1 MRATRILTA
10 AFCMLWLVPN
20 PVSAQYFPASTAS
33 TGTVSTGT
41 ASTAASRDAI
51 AEARLVPAQVSAWD
65 QQEALLH
72 VERFGRYALTVDSPR
87 GVALQL
93 IDRMAGPGEV
103 VGVAG
108 EQDGRLDLFLDRGT
122 YKVMVFGPKSP
133 NGGSAI
139 DGPSQEQATLR
150 VHEFVEANAT
160 GSATAGGP
168 PRLLDLKPIST
179 SLEDFQYRSYWL
191 QVEQAKW
198 VYLEAAGRHLEDLRL
213 WQDGSWLLD
222 TDLDVEVVMPAPGQP
237 LAVHRI
243 TAFLQPG
250 LYLLSAYGGV
260 GQPWAEDDG
269 SRPFHL
275 RAGIPHLAEA
285 GRRSLEVS
293 PFGVDRFLVPQ
304 RTNFFRIELPEATDA
319 SLKIYEFEASG
330 PYYEPDYADTAQV
343 QKNSVPPVAELR
355 FPQLE
360 AEDRFAGSTDGDED
374 REGPPRVISVRAAA
388 GQPYVLQH
396 FEQRNLYHFWRGGE
410 YWLSTVHSGPVGDSV
425 DATAIVARWIPSMG
439 LDREPFLAQAIDI
452 GGDQAWARRCNL
464 LADLTVHLRVRQTG
478 RYEVLSDGVEAVF
491 RFEPF
496 MVDPP
501 NEYEPPL
508 FRAAGAAWDLDAG
521 YYVLTVRPKKR
532 GILDVAVRPTG
543 MVATLLD
550 LIGARG
556 AVETDPV
563 RAAVRF
569 GRVRL
574 NINHSYTLFPNQ
586 QPEVNAGLVLRR
598 LPLDLTRALPLAQRP
613 GESVEVPFRATEPG
627 RLTALTE
634 TGTRLQVSLDGTAW
648 ADMLQVPVGTH
659 NVQVR
664 DPAEQGL
671 TQTQLYNL
679 ELVPER
685 LLATSPLPPLPH
697 DALAS
702 LPDFPNLAAGQPR
715 YLDLSVSDEKT
726 YLVDAA
732 EPALYRLESSGLLAT
747 EGNLRSRVVTSLD
760 RQESNGVGRNFLVQQ
775 FLSEGDYQLSVS
787 TLGASEGH
795 LGLHLRQSP
804 LIDGGQLVPG
814 VPARLR
820 LPAGEA
826 VVYRFHIPEGGR
838 YRLVSYGLQRVFRG
852 RLEDGDGWPILEPN
866 QSTEWNRRFD
876 AGDYRLVV
884 LPESVDNRAVT
895 LLEEVPEPPEFSG
908 HGPHALPFDVP
919 VRHLWQEPEQAER
932 TPDVWEVEIPA
943 DLTIQ
948 ISLTDEM
955 TGELQRWVDGT
966 WQPQLI
972 VPPERGW
979 SGELEAGRYRL
990 AVTCVRRNNRVS
1002 YWLRVSPYELTEGIT
1017 RELQAPVDMPLVI
1030 GEAGLIEMRSF
1041 GSVDVRARL
1050 YQGSRLIAS
1059 YDDHP
1064 EDWNFQLAATLQPG
1078 RYNLRLDPVGTATA
1092 TTRVSVSRPS
1102 EHDAKALTLPTS
1114 TRLALDE
1121 QMWLLPLQLPRSA
1134 SLLLAAAGA
1143 DQTLGLALEA
1153 QQDGAWRTLAQ
1164 DQGRAPRVAVALPED
1179 SSATYRLRLWSLDRR
1194 PGNVDLTASAVK
1206 PRGRSEQTRSEQAR
1220 SEQERVTLEAVEGM
1234 SGGARSARVASFDQ
1248 ERPGSFRVTGS
1259 DLLACT
1265 EVHRPCVPVD
1275 GETLVPA
1282 SGEQLHLVEWSGTGT
1297 SGGVASSGVTV
1308 ERLRLPAGTASTRVV
1323 RLPAGSDGRPDAPM
1337 VLDLAAQDGRGG
1349 PVVALARSVMGQP
1362 VLTFGSEPPRAV
1374 AANGAAHGAANGA
1387 ANGAGNGAGSA
1398 LAVQLQGA
1406 ARPIAAWAAGDS
1418 DLTDVRVHQLRYREV
1433 VYEPP
1438 FFGRLEGG
1446 LASVAARGFAL
1457 PDGTKQL
1464 RLALGSELLAVL
1476 SRGDEVLSVHW
1487 AGGEPFEA
1495 TVDSPAD
1502 RLTLLHTAEGG
1513 HRYDIEVFPLASV
1526 DPASGAGARL
1536 TTKAPFSE
1544 AFTRRGT
1551 RELDVPAAEG
1561 VLHVLGTSGTA
1572 QLVDAPQLL
1581 EESGRVQR
1589 GTELT
1594 LHGVP
1599 ARLSL
1604 PHGPGRVIAWIER
1617 DGVPPSGGSW
1627 FPDGPPPSI
1636 EVQAPAVVPLDGIA
1650 RRLVLD
1656 LSTASLIHLRS
1667 DQPGLTVVRV
1677 GIATDAAAGA
1687 AVEPEERLALHPHGI
1702 AVDAYLGAGVHELWL
1717 RALDGTLSASAE
1729 LTITSVSEIGEGLG
1743 PEVLLPAGGSRAFRF
1758 TVPNAASNKAPAGGT
1773 DESVQVGVG
1782 VRADSD
1788 RVEVR
1793 VLDAAGNELGQDQL
1807 GRNQPSQGVVL
1818 MPRLTPG
1825 TYLLELTLP
1834 ADAAPAR
1841 ARPAVVG
1848 LDRPSTGPPPD
1859 VIRQYLD
1866 LAEDASEGASR

>member
-10 AFCMLWLVPN
+10 AACMLWLVPN
-20 PVSAQYFPASTAS
+20 PVSAQYFPGSMD
-33 TGTVSTGT
+33 TGSMGTG
-41 ASTAASRDAI
+41 STAAGTEVM
-51 AEARLVPAQVSAWD
+51 AEARLEPAQVSAWGRR
-65 QQEALLH
+65 EVLLH
-72 VERFGRYALTVDSPR
+72 IERFGRYALTVESPR
-87 GVALQL
+87 GAALQL

-108 EQDGRLDLFLDRGT
+108 EQDGRLDLFLDRGS
-122 YKVMVFGPKSP
+122 YKVIVFGPESP
-133 NGGSAI
+133 GERSVV

-150 VHEFVEANAT
+150 VHEFVEANAAGAAT
-160 GSATAGGP
+160 GGGP
-168 PRLLDLKPIST
+168 PRLLDLKLLSS
-179 SLEDFQYRSYWL
+179 SLDDFEYRSYWL
-191 QVEQAKW
+191 AVERARW

-222 TDLDVEVVMPAPGQP
+222 TDSDLEVVMPKPGQP

-243 TAFLQPG
+243 TTFLQPG

-275 RAGIPHLAEA
+275 RAGIPRLAEA

-293 PFGVDRFLVPQ
+293 PFGIDRFLVPR
-304 RTNFFRIELPEATDA
+304 RTNFFRIEVPEAIDA
-319 SLKIYEFEASG
+319 SLKIYDFESSG
-330 PYYEPDYADTAQV
+330 PYYEPDYADAARV

-355 FPQLE
+355 LPALE
-360 AEDRFAGSTDGDED
+360 AENRFAGSTDGDED
-374 REGPPRVISVRAAA
+374 REGEPRVISVRAAA

-396 FEQRNLYHFWRGGE
+396 FEQRDRYRFWRGGE
-410 YWLSTVHSGPVGDSV
+410 YWLSTVHSGPVGDAI
-425 DATAIVARWIPSMG
+425 DATAIVARWIPGKG
-439 LDREPFLAQAIDI
+439 LDREPFLAQAIDL

-464 LADLTVHLRVRQTG
+464 LDDLTVHLRVRQTG
-478 RYEVLSDGVEAVF
+478 RYEVLSDGVEAEF

-496 MVDPP
+496 LVDPP
-501 NEYEPPL
+501 REYEPPP

-521 YYVLTVRPKKR
+521 YYVLTVRPKKK
-532 GILDVAVRPTG
+532 GILDIAVRPAG
-543 MVATLLD
+543 MVASLLD
-550 LIGARG
+550 LVGARG
-556 AVETDPV
+556 TVEAEPV

-569 GRVRL
+569 GRIRL
-574 NINHSYTLFPNQ
+574 NPNHSYTLFPNH
-586 QPEVNAGLVLRR
+586 QPEVHSGLVLRC
-598 LPLDLTRALPLAQRP
+598 LPLDLARALPLAQRP
-613 GESVEVPFRATEPG
+613 GESVEVPFRAAEPG

-648 ADMLQVPVGTH
+648 GDVLEVPVGTH
-659 NVQVR
+659 TVQVR
-664 DPAEQGL
+664 DPLEQGL

-685 LLATSPLPPLPH
+685 LLATSPLPPLPG

-702 LPDFPNLAAGQPR
+702 LPDFPR
-715 YLDLSVSDEKT
+715 
-726 YLVDAA
+726 LVDAQPQFFDLFGA
-732 EPALYRLESSGLLAT
+732 ERATFLVRANEPALYRLESSGLLAT

-760 RQESNGVGRNFLVQQ
+760 RQGSNGVGRNFLVQQ

-787 TLGASEGH
+787 TVGASEGH

-826 VVYRFHIPEGGR
+826 VVYRFQIPEDGR
-838 YRLVSYGLQRVFRG
+838 YRLLSYGLQRVFRG
-852 RLEDGDGWPILEPN
+852 RLEDGDGWPILAPN
-866 QSTEWNRRFD
+866 QPTEWNRLFD

-895 LLEEVPEPPEFSG
+895 LLEEVPDPPEFSG

-919 VRHLWQEPEQAER
+919 VRHLWQEPEQSER

-966 WQPQLI
+966 WRAQLI

-990 AVTCVRRNNRVS
+990 AVTCVRRNNRVP
-1002 YWLRVSPYELTEGIT
+1002 YWVRVSPYELTEGIT

-1030 GEAGLIEMRSF
+1030 GEAGLIEVRSF
-1041 GSVDVRARL
+1041 GAADVRARL

-1078 RYNLRLDPVGTATA
+1078 RYGLRLDPVGTATA
-1092 TTRVSVSRPS
+1092 KTRVSVSRPS
-1102 EHDAKALTLPTS
+1102 EHEANPLTLPAS
-1114 TRLALDE
+1114 TRVALDE

-1153 QQDGAWRTLAQ
+1153 QQDGTWRTLAQ
-1164 DQGRAPRVAVALPED
+1164 DQGRTPRVAVALPED

-1206 PRGRSEQTRSEQAR
+1206 PRGRREQAR
-1220 SEQERVTLEAVEGM
+1220 GEQDRVTLEAVEGM
-1234 SGGARSARVASFDQ
+1234 GAGAPSARVASLVLQ
-1248 ERPGSFRVTGS
+1248 RPGSFRVTGS
-1259 DLLACT
+1259 ELLTCT

-1282 SGEQLHLVEWSGTGT
+1282 SGEHVHLVQWSSTGT
-1297 SGGVASSGVTV
+1297 AGGVTSGGVTV
-1308 ERLRLPAGTASTRVV
+1308 ERLRLPAGAASTRVV
-1323 RLPAGSDGRPDAPM
+1323 RLPAAGEDGRPEAPM

-1349 PVVALARSVMGQP
+1349 PVVALARSVIGQP

-1374 AANGAAHGAANGA
+1374 AAHGG
-1387 ANGAGNGAGSA
+1387 GSSAGSA

-1406 ARPIAAWAAGDS
+1406 PRPVAGWAAGDS
-1418 DLTDVRVHQLRYREV
+1418 ELTDVRLHQLRYRDV

-1438 FFGRLEGG
+1438 FLGRLEGG
-1446 LASVAARGFAL
+1446 LAGVAARGFAL

-1464 RLALGSELLAVL
+1464 RLALGRELLAVL
-1476 SRGDEVLSVHW
+1476 SRGDDVLSVHW
-1487 AGGEPFEA
+1487 AGGAPFEA

-1502 RLTLLHTAEGG
+1502 RLTLLHTAEGA
-1513 HRYDIEVFPLASV
+1513 HRYDIEVFPLALTDS
-1526 DPASGAGARL
+1526 ASGTHVSRVEARL
-1536 TTKAPFSE
+1536 TVDAPFSE

-1561 VLHVLGTSGTA
+1561 VLHILGTSGAT
-1572 QLVDAPQLL
+1572 QLLDAPQLVDQ
-1581 EESGRVQR
+1581 SGRVQR
-1589 GTELT
+1589 GTELA

-1604 PHGPGRVIAWIER
+1604 PHGPGRVVAWIER
-1617 DGVPPSGGSW
+1617 DGVPPSRGSW
-1627 FPDGPPPSI
+1627 FPDGPPPSVA
-1636 EVQAPAVVPLDGIA
+1636 VQAPAVVPLDGIA
-1650 RRLVLD
+1650 RRLLLD
-1656 LSTASLIHLRS
+1656 LPQASLIHVRS
-1667 DQPGLTVVRV
+1667 DQPGLTIMRV
-1677 GIATDAAAGA
+1677 GSAADSVSSSG
-1687 AVEPEERLALHPHGI
+1687 ERLALHPQGI
-1702 AVDAYLGAGVHELWL
+1702 AVDAYLAAGVHELWL
-1717 RALDGTLSASAE
+1717 RALDGTLTAPAE
-1729 LTITSVSEIGEGLG
+1729 LTVTSVSEIGEGLG
-1743 PEVLLPAGGSRAFRF
+1743 PEVLLPAGGSRAFLF
-1758 TVPNAASNKAPAGGT
+1758 TVPVSASGT
-1773 DESVQVGVG
+1773 EEDVQVGVG

-1793 VLDAAGNELGQDQL
+1793 VLDAAGSELGRDQL
-1807 GRNQPSQGVVL
+1807 GRNQPGQGVVL
-1818 MPRLTPG
+1818 MPRLAPG
-1825 TYLLELTLP
+1825 TYLLALTLP

-1841 ARPAVVG
+1841 ARPAIVG